1 MEEKGWQKNRLC
13 LKHHKNLHLKP
24 KLEFRN
30 QNILCVSLN
39 FHLKTA
45 VPTVSTGYSGVSN
58 PLLKLTAFSIKEES
72 QEHKNPGL
80 SPILFF
86 SLNGQQSKENV
97 YRTKITKKKHS
108 NGTEDG
114 GSYIRIS
121 QSPRR
126 AQSLSVS
133 SSSPFG
139 WGCWLPLSNLLRT
152 HKTCANSSQS

>member
-13 LKHHKNLHLKP
+13 LKHYKDLHLKP
-24 KLEFRN
+24 KLEFRS
-30 QNILCVSLN
+30 QNSLCVSIH

-45 VPTVSTGYSGVSN
+45 VPIVSTGYSGVRD
-58 PLLKLTAFSIKEES
+58 PLQKLTAFSIKEES

-114 GSYIRIS
+114 VATSGSARV
-121 QSPRR
+121 PGGHR
-126 AQSLSVS
+126 ASVS
-133 SSSPFG
+133 PHLHLAG
-139 WGCWLPLSNLLRT
+139 GAAGCLW
-152 HKTCANSSQS
+152 AIF